1 MLHVIIK
8 TNKRKRR
15 KGKNG
20 NNKKTAIR
28 DTKQK
33 SKATRYKQIPDNY

>member
-20 NNKKTAIR
+20 NKKRNCNKRHKTE
-28 DTKQK
+28 K
-33 SKATRYKQIPDNY
+33 